1 MYFCFSGDEIE
12 NFTRIYS
19 ESSKLFYFGLNI
31 IDDEKSEVGGVS
43 RINKE
48 GVRGEEEG
56 SAGEQVTIG
65 ISRTLDLN
73 SRKSFEIESLSS
85 SSSSSQPY
93 SDRNVIDQRC
103 SSITNT
109 DVDAITKETYKEN
122 AGRNINGNKIENIM
136 THIENNDVTASPKII
151 SEISEISSKNRIGT
165 YIKCKNYTKQT
176 LFILYCILFCFIIF
190 LNSDF

>member
-1 MYFCFSGDEIE
+1 M
-12 NFTRIYS
+12 
-19 ESSKLFYFGLNI
+19 
-31 IDDEKSEVGGVS
+31 
-43 RINKE
+43 
-48 GVRGEEEG
+48 RGEEEG
-56 SAGEQVTIG
+56 SAGEQVPIG

-73 SRKSFEIESLSS
+73 SRKSDKIESL
-85 SSSSSQPY
+85 SSSSQPY

-109 DVDAITKETYKEN
+109 DVDAISKETYKEY
-122 AGRNINGNKIENIM
+122 AGKNINGNKIENIM

>member
-1 MYFCFSGDEIE
+1 MFRII
-12 NFTRIYS
+12 FTFDVRTYS
-19 ESSKLFYFGLNI
+19 IL
-31 IDDEKSEVGGVS
+31 
-43 RINKE
+43 
-48 GVRGEEEG
+48 RGYL
-56 SAGEQVTIG
+56 I
-65 ISRTLDLN
+65 N
-73 SRKSFEIESLSS
+73 SRKSDKIESLS

-136 THIENNDVTASPKII
+136 TRIENNDVTASPKII

-165 YIKCKNYTKQT
+165 NIKCKNYTKQN
-176 LFILYCILFCFIIF
+176 LFILYCIVLYSILFYYEF
-190 LNSDF
+190 